1 LLRNIRWTRNSFL
14 RTPRLRPA
22 PDFDN
27 PRYPLP
33 RRERG
38 RGEGRHYGA
47 LSLPPASSLTP
58 VLPGRERGGLRLLM
72 AAARGMALL
81 ACLLML
87 GGCAGVKGLHE
98 SIPEAALEWPLGND
112 GARIVWVK
120 TISDFKDLGIGQGF
134 WERAVGLVTGGE
146 PGRSIVRPYGVLH
159 DAAGRLYIADTG
171 AGVVH
176 CIDIV
181 HGRYSYIGGAGTGL
195 STPIGLAE
203 DDKERLYISDS
214 ASGMVYRYDPRDRS
228 LAPFLLNRLRRPT
241 GIVFNPVTK
250 LIYISDTLD
259 SQVVAVDLNGKERRR
274 LGRPEEGA
282 DGFNRPTDLAVDW
295 NGHLLVTD
303 SLNFRISVLTPNGEL
318 VRQFGAVGDAKGYFS
333 RPKGIGVDRSG
344 NTYVCD
350 ALRDAVQVF
359 DPDGNPLLVFGKG
372 GDERGRFWMPSGL
385 YVDSSDY
392 IFVAD
397 TYNKRIQ
404 VFRYVSSREA
414 DSARD

>member
-1 LLRNIRWTRNSFL
+1 LIRNIRCTKKYFL
-14 RTPRLRPA
+14 R
-22 PDFDN
+22 
-27 PRYPLP
+27 
-33 RRERG
+33 
-38 RGEGRHYGA
+38 A
-47 LSLPPASSLTP
+47 LSLPLLIPSHSQRRSL
-58 VLPGRERGGLRLLM
+58 LPQLARAAALAIALM
-72 AAARGMALL
+72 AL
-81 ACLLML
+81 A
-87 GGCAGVKGLHE
+87 GCAGVKGLHE
-98 SIPEAALEWPLGND
+98 SIPEAAIEWPLGND

-120 TISDFKDLGIGQGF
+120 TIADFKDLGVGKGF
-134 WERAVGLVTGGE
+134 WDRAMELVTGGE
-146 PGRSIVRPYGVLH
+146 TGRSIVRPYGVLH
-159 DAAGRLYIADTG
+159 DPAGRLYIADPG

-195 STPIGLAE
+195 GSPIGLTE

-214 ASGMVYRYDPRDRS
+214 ATGMVYRYDPRERS
-228 LAPFLLNRLRRPT
+228 LTPFLLNRLQRPT

-250 LIYISDTLD
+250 LIYISDTLE
-259 SQVVAVDLNGKERRR
+259 SQVVVVDLNGKERRR

-282 DGFNRPTDLAVDW
+282 DGFNRPTDIAVDW
-295 NGHLLVTD
+295 NGNLLVTD
-303 SLNFRISVLTPNGEL
+303 SLNFRISVVTPTGEV

-344 NTYVCD
+344 NSYVCD
-350 ALRDAVQVF
+350 SLRDAVQVF
-359 DPDGNPLLVFGKG
+359 DPDGNPLLVFGKA

-414 DSARD
+414 ENVRD